1 MAPTTKLALNTM
13 KHLEGMKWNQ
23 SLLDQGLDLISKEFT
38 LPAGVPGG
46 MARYRQAL
54 TLSFFL
60 KFFLEVAEALNI
72 ENIGDRHEVTSIGQD
87 IPDELVST
95 QLYQEVPADQPLH
108 DPVGRAIP
116 HVSGKKHVT
125 GEAIYC
131 DDVPV
136 SNCLH
141 MAFVMSP
148 IASGTL
154 ESVDYTEAMALDG
167 VVGYIDADDVQE
179 GVRIG
184 HSNDTPVFAQDKITY
199 HGQPIAAIIAQ
210 DHETARRA
218 ANAVKMEYIR
228 DHAIISIEDAID
240 ANSYLMRPLTI
251 HSSLLENDT
260 VVENDWSRYEHV
272 IEGEI
277 RMGGQI
283 QSGYVKGLLQE
294 ITIWET
300 STMAQT
306 GNSEVPSESAHK
318 ISPSRSDRR
327 IGGGFGGKENTCALL
342 TVPAAIAARKYRKP
356 IRITLERYD
365 DMAITGTRH
374 PFRFNYKVAL
384 DSSGKFRDYSVTA
397 YGNCGHTLDLSIGV
411 TQRAMVHI
419 DNVYRFPNAD
429 IHGHLCKTNLASNT
443 AFRYFRFSYYGP
455 WR

>member
-1 MAPTTKLALNTM
+1 
-13 KHLEGMKWNQ
+13 
-23 SLLDQGLDLISKEFT
+23 
-38 LPAGVPGG
+38 
-46 MARYRQAL
+46 
-54 TLSFFL
+54 
-60 KFFLEVAEALNI
+60 
-72 ENIGDRHEVTSIGQD
+72 
-87 IPDELVST
+87 
-95 QLYQEVPADQPLH
+95 
-108 DPVGRAIP
+108 
-116 HVSGKKHVT
+116 
-125 GEAIYC
+125 
-131 DDVPV
+131 
-136 SNCLH
+136 

-277 RMGGQI
+277 RMGGQEHFYLETQQCVVI
-283 QSGYVKGLLQE
+283 PHEDDELE
-294 ITIWET
+294 IIASSQGINDVQMET
-300 STMAQT
+300 AKCL
-306 GNSEVPSESAHK
+306 GIPAHK
-318 ISPSRSDRR
+318 IIVRVRRIGGGFGGKENTCALLTVPAAIAARKTWIKETCNAFQMETAKCLGIPAHKIIVRVRR

-429 IHGHLCKTNLASNT
+429 IHGLLCKTNLASNT
-443 AFRYFRFSYYGP
+443 AYRYFRFSYYGP